1 MFAPSLFRIGTAF
14 SVTLKKG
21 GLVSAHL
28 HRILLASTMASTRRA
43 FVQPLDALRDAIRRL
58 MLDKVR
64 SLLFVEWA
72 CIGYELKAGRSGK
85 CQRKIYGSGGA
96 PE

>member
-1 MFAPSLFRIGTAF
+1 
-14 SVTLKKG
+14 
-21 GLVSAHL
+21 
-28 HRILLASTMASTRRA
+28 
-43 FVQPLDALRDAIRRL
+43 

-64 SLLFVEWA
+64 SLFSVEWA
-72 CIGYELKAGRSGK
+72 RIGCELKAGRFGK